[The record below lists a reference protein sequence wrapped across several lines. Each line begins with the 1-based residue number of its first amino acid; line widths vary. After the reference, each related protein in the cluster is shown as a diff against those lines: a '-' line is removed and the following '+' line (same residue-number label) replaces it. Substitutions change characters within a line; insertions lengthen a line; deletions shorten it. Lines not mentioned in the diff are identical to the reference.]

1 MGGSELPRLLDITG
15 AHQCQAVACCL
26 PQQLP
31 PQEGAASAAAVLGW
45 GVRAPLGPFPCGCKA
60 LENLS
65 ESLHRDPSPVQ
76 GFASRCGHGTCPHVW
91 GQVFSDSPDCRFTR
105 DSLATQGDGAL
116 RTRRELNAA
125 LDLLLCLVSF
135 LLGTQPIW
143 GIFFQCLMPLTD
155 SAWQVWERQDG
166 AYWGGDL

>member
-76 GFASRCGHGTCPHVW
+76 GFASRCGHGTC
-91 GQVFSDSPDCRFTR
+91 
-105 DSLATQGDGAL
+105 GDRCSQTAL
-116 RTRRELNAA
+116 TAGSHGTAWPRREM
-125 LDLLLCLVSF
+125 V
-135 LLGTQPIW
+135 P
-143 GIFFQCLMPLTD
+143 
-155 SAWQVWERQDG
+155 
-166 AYWGGDL
+166 